1 MKRFISSAQQVD
13 SPKND
18 QMPIRSL
25 VAMASLYLIWW
36 ECLRAFTVDVGVS
49 GSNSPASS
57 GVPFDMSVDSLFPAL
72 AGWLGLILGCLC
84 LGCWHHRNSQ
94 FFESEKFGRILFVV
108 EFMLTILACAAYVV
122 FQDGRL
128 VVCAAFTI
136 ASACIAVHIAA
147 IASGLRNAEIRE
159 VITVS
164 LCCLLTYG
172 FVCVPVLFF
181 AASCIPSWT
190 LVLGGTLALVGA
202 RFMGRRSNALKEKG
216 AGGYTRTLGEYRT
229 PITLFIS
236 LFSYGF
242 VFGLIRVLPLSMGY
256 AKDIVVEAEVC
267 AAVIAL
273 LVLVVLFYWSPKSVE
288 LWSKLRGT
296 VFPLLAIGFTLLSSD
311 LDPRIALMAME
322 GGQFLAFVFLAAICI
337 DIVQLAFLAPTPVIA
352 KALLWNSLGAVAGAL
367 FVLTFGDHRLSDSA
381 LSLLAAAVIGLL
393 SIATLWI
400 GSDEQIRK
408 NWGIRRKLSPKQFYD
423 ASVRSRCHAL
433 AKTHRLTPRETQ
445 VIIAL
450 AQGRRPA
457 EIQEEEGVTIH
468 TVRAHIQHA
477 YAKLEIHS
485 AAELQAL
492 LKTVPIDEMS
502 LCVDGDQSPQRE
514 WEAGNDRK

>member
-1 MKRFISSAQQVD
+1 MKRFSSSDQQVD
-13 SPKND
+13 SPKNGRV
-18 QMPIRSL
+18 PIRSL

-36 ECLRAFTVDVGVS
+36 ECLRAFTVDVSVS
-49 GSNSPASS
+49 SNNSPASS
-57 GVPFDMSVDSLFPAL
+57 GLPFDMSVDSLFPAL

-84 LGCWHHRNSQ
+84 LSRWHHRNSQ
-94 FFESEKFGRILFVV
+94 FFENEKFKRILFAI
-108 EFMLTILACAAYVV
+108 EFMLTVLAFTASVLFRDARLVACAA
-122 FQDGRL
+122 FM
-128 VVCAAFTI
+128 I
-136 ASACIAVHIAA
+136 ASACLVVHIAA
-147 IASGLRNAEIRE
+147 IASALRNAEIRE
-159 VITVS
+159 VVTVS

-172 FVCVPVLFF
+172 FVCVPVLSFV
-181 AASCIPSWT
+181 APYVPSWT
-190 LVLGGTLALVGA
+190 FALGGSLALVGA
-202 RFMGRRSNALKEKG
+202 SFVSRRISAFKEKG
-216 AGGYTRTLGEYRT
+216 AGGSTRTLGEYRT
-229 PITLFIS
+229 PLTLFIS

-242 VFGLIRVLPLSMGY
+242 VFGLICVLPLTMGY
-256 AKDIVVEAEVC
+256 AKDAVAQAEIC
-267 AAVIAL
+267 ATVIAL
-273 LVLVVLFYWSPKSVE
+273 LVLVALFHWSPKSVE

-311 LDPRIALMAME
+311 LDPCIVLMAME
-322 GGQFLAFVFLAAICI
+322 GGQFLALVFLAAICI

-352 KALLWNSLGAVAGAL
+352 KALLWNSLGAVAGTL
-367 FVLTFGDHRLSDSA
+367 FMLNFGGQCLSDSA
-381 LSLLAAAVIGLL
+381 LSLLAAGVIGLL

-423 ASVRSRCHAL
+423 ASVQFRCRTL

-492 LKTVPIDEMS
+492 LKTVSIDEMS
-502 LCVDGDQSPQRE
+502 LCIEQDQPPHRE
-514 WEAGNDRK
+514 REARNDRK